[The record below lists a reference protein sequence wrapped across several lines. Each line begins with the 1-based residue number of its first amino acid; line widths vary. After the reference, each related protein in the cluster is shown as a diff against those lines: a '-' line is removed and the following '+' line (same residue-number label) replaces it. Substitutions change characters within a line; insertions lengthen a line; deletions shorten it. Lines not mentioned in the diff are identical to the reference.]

1 MINLYISSVSCHTIS
16 SLARSPPRPRRA
28 RGLLLLCSILLL
40 LLLMCVYIFILIPII
55 ISIVSIIVV
64 IFVIMVIISSVVIIS
79 ISVIMGIIIIIIIII
94 IILTRMSL
102 LRLRVAARQTVF
114 DTAYSM
120 HTVCMLMQCVAYSL
134 IVHGVY
140 IERGYYRVHTSCYM
154 AACQTMFGLSC
165 ADFTIISTTYIS
177 TSDNNL

>member
-28 RGLLLLCSILLL
+28 RGLLLLCSILLLL

-79 ISVIMGIIIIIIIII
+79 ISVIMGIIIII